1 MLNICLLTVEDRSPE
16 DIYTQISGELRSWLF
31 VRKGIV
37 CLQDPSRTDHRWVT
51 NLADWRRVMADVLPE
66 NDLVFCTVDLKIP
79 EDATGEPD
87 PKHGLTIANEI
98 QMRQEDGLRC
108 CILTGLSGSE
118 IENLSVP
125 NVLFDFKGDTDQGY
139 PSIVSYIKSQALSMV
154 RTIQFA
160 GPSGLPR
167 TILLDE
173 QSGRLRDQFIS
184 KAPYYAD
191 QETWH
196 VPTLLVGNRGLGR
209 RVFLEFVAYLAGAE
223 FVHVD
228 LGANTA
234 KGNRE
239 NFNRLDALRA
249 ELEGPESR
257 DAPKR
262 LLYVAGLD
270 EYQPGINAEP
280 DKNCLWPLRSILR
293 SLKSLGPK
301 LESSFSLGVAFG
313 VSGASRLRIRS
324 KETRGFIR
332 FLEECIGELSD
343 FPLEHLAVDQN
354 GWPRDHPRILWLPSL
369 QERGEEFLKNV
380 IEERLGVLSE
390 SLASR
395 LSGYKGQTLDLAADV
410 RDLMVDKT
418 DWTSQRNL
426 AGLIGDLDIAVEN
439 FLNER
444 AGSQFTITRAHLS
457 DEARRR
463 FERTVLNMDEVR
475 LELSDAH
482 GGRLLIVE
490 RADCQVSEGELLVI
504 LGPSGGG
511 KSTVLRMFAGL
522 QKPTSGTV
530 SYRGEPVTGP
540 SGKTGFIFQDYSL
553 FPWLTVRGNIEFGP
567 TIRGVKAATNWSKV
581 EQLLEVAKLTGFE
594 DTYPSKLSGGMRQRV
609 AIVRSIAND
618 SDVLLMDEPFSAL
631 DVQTRWEMQDFLIQ
645 TKKATHKTIVFV
657 THDLDEAV
665 YLADRIYICSPRPL
679 TFEQEVIVPFSA
691 NDRKTSLRRDPVFLT
706 LVNRVHEG
714 LLAATTRHHGS
725 GRSHSSPS

>member
-1 MLNICLLTVEDRSPE
+1 MLNICLLTVEDKSPE
-16 DIYTQISGELRSWLF
+16 DIYTQIAGELRAWLF
-31 VRKGIV
+31 VRKDIV
-37 CLQDPSRTDHRWVT
+37 HLRDPSRTEHRWVT
-51 NLADWRRVMADVLPE
+51 NLADWRRVMGEIMPE

-79 EDATGEPD
+79 EHATGEPD
-87 PKHGLTIANEI
+87 PKNGLTIANEI
-98 QMRQEDGLRC
+98 QMRHEDGLRC

-118 IENLSVP
+118 IENLNVP

-139 PSIVSYIKSQALSMV
+139 PSIVSYIKSQALSLV
-154 RTIQFA
+154 RTIQFP
-160 GPSGLPR
+160 GPDQLPR

-173 QSGRLRDQFIS
+173 RSERLRDHFIS

-191 QETWH
+191 GETWH
-196 VPTLLVGNRGLGR
+196 VPTLLVGERGLGR
-209 RVFLEFVAYLAGAE
+209 RIFLEFVTYLAGAE

-228 LGANTA
+228 LGVNTA

-239 NFNRLDALRA
+239 NFNRLEALRV
-249 ELEGPESR
+249 ELEGALSQE
-257 DAPKR
+257 APKR
-262 LLYVAGLD
+262 LLYIAGLD
-270 EYQPGINAEP
+270 EYQQGINAEP
-280 DKNCLWPLRSILR
+280 DKNCLWPLRSILK
-293 SLKSLGPK
+293 SLKNLGPK
-301 LESSFSLGVAFG
+301 QDSPFPLAVAFG

-324 KETRGFIR
+324 KETRGFLR
-332 FLEECIGELSD
+332 FLEECISELSD

-354 GWPRDHPRILWLPSL
+354 GWPREHPRILWLPSL
-369 QERGEEFLKNV
+369 KERGAEFLKNV
-380 IEERLGVLSE
+380 LAARLDSLGE
-390 SLASR
+390 SLATR
-395 LSGYKGQTLDLAADV
+395 LPGYKGQALELAAEV
-410 RDLMVDKT
+410 RDLMADKT
-418 DWTSQRNL
+418 DWASQRNL
-426 AGLIGDLDIAVEN
+426 AGLIADLDAAFEN
-439 FLNER
+439 FVNDR
-444 AGSQFTITRAHLS
+444 SGSQFTITRAHLS

-463 FERTVLNMDEVR
+463 FERTVLNMDDVR
-475 LELSDAH
+475 LELPDPH
-482 GGRLLIVE
+482 GGRLLIVS

-522 QKPTSGTV
+522 QEPTSGTV
-530 SYRGEPVTGP
+530 SYRGQPVTGP

-553 FPWLTVRGNIEFGP
+553 FPWLTVRRNIEFGP
-567 TIRGVKAATNWSKV
+567 SIRGVKAATNWAKV

-594 DTYPSKLSGGMRQRV
+594 DAYPSKLSGGMRQRV

-691 NDRKTSLRRDPVFLT
+691 NDRKMSLRRDPVFLT

-714 LLAATTRHHGS
+714 LLAATTRHQNNGPA
-725 GRSHSSPS
+725 RSQS

>member
-1 MLNICLLTVEDRSPE
+1 MNICLLTVEDTFPE
-16 DIYTQISGELRSWLF
+16 DIYTQIASELRAWLF

-37 CLQDPSRTDHRWVT
+37 HLQDPFRTEHRWVT
-51 NLADWRRVMADVLPE
+51 NLADWRRVMVEIVPE

-79 EDATGEPD
+79 EHATGEPD
-87 PKHGLTIANEI
+87 SKHGLTIANEI
-98 QMRQEDGLRC
+98 QMRHEDGLRC

-125 NVLFDFKGDTDQGY
+125 NVLFDFKGDSDQGY
-139 PSIVSYIKSQALSMV
+139 PSIVSYIKSQALSLV
-154 RTIQFA
+154 RTIQFP
-160 GPSGLPR
+160 GPGQLPR

-173 QSGRLRDQFIS
+173 QSGRLRDHYIS
-184 KAPYYAD
+184 KASYYVD
-191 QETWH
+191 EETWH

-209 RVFLEFVAYLAGAE
+209 RVFLEFVAYIAGAE

-239 NFNRLDALRA
+239 NFNRLETLRA
-249 ELEGPESR
+249 ELEGAVPRE
-257 DAPKR
+257 APKR

-270 EYQPGINAEP
+270 EYQQGINAEP
-280 DKNCLWPLRSILR
+280 DKNCLWPLRSILKFLR
-293 SLKSLGPK
+293 TLGPK
-301 LESSFSLGVAFG
+301 QEPSFPLAVAFG
-313 VSGASRLRIRS
+313 VSGASRLRIQS
-324 KETRGFIR
+324 KETRSFIR
-332 FLEECIGELSD
+332 FLEECVGELSD
-343 FPLEHLAVDQN
+343 FPLQHLAVDQN
-354 GWPRDHPRILWLPSL
+354 GWPREHPRILWLPSL
-369 QERGEEFLKNV
+369 QERGTDFLKN
-380 IEERLGVLSE
+380 IIDARLESLGE
-390 SLASR
+390 SLAAR
-395 LSGYKGQTLDLAADV
+395 LPGYKGQTLELAADV
-410 RDLMVDKT
+410 RDLMADKT
-418 DWTSQRNL
+418 DWASQRNL
-426 AGLIGDLDIAVEN
+426 ADLIGDLDAAFEN
-439 FLNER
+439 FVNDR
-444 AGSQFTITRAHLS
+444 AAGQFTITRAHLS
-457 DEARRR
+457 EEAQRR
-463 FERTVLNMDEVR
+463 FERTVLSMDDVR
-475 LELSDAH
+475 LELPDSH
-482 GGRLLIVE
+482 GGRLLIVD
-490 RADCQVSEGELLVI
+490 RADCQVFEGELLVI

-522 QKPTSGTV
+522 QMPTSGTV
-530 SYRGEPVTGP
+530 SYRGQPVTGP

-553 FPWLTVRGNIEFGP
+553 FPWLTVRRNIEFGP
-567 TIRGVKAATNWSKV
+567 NIRGVKAATNWAKV

-631 DVQTRWEMQDFLIQ
+631 DVQTRWEMQDFLVQ

-706 LVNRVHEG
+706 LVNRVHQG
-714 LLAATTRHHGS
+714 LLDATTRQQGHG
-725 GRSHSSPS
+725 RTHSQS